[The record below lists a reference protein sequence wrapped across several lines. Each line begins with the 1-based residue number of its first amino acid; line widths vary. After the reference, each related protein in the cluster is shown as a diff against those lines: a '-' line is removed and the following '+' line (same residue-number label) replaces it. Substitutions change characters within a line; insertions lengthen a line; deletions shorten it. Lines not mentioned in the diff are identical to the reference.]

1 MKANR
6 ALREGEPDY
15 NLAEELISAIS
26 HGLGALFGVAA
37 LVLGLLAAADDGA
50 AAVVGA
56 AVYGGSMVLLYTCS
70 TIYHSLRVNMAK
82 RVFRILDHCGV
93 FLLIAGTYTPLL
105 LVSMYSQSPTTAV
118 VMLVLLFLMFRSRQ
132 VAEGTDTKE
141 TAAEVYVP
149 GVYSATV
156 ALHDLSFDV
165 QVRVDTDRN
174 TSVELVNMN
183 ETVQTMYPLVETS
196 MDELRKQILDTQTTR
211 GLTCR
216 TQNRYTAALLVHAI
230 DTALE
235 KAKR

>member
-1 MKANR
+1 MKAKR

-118 VMLVLLFLMFRSRQ
+118 VMLVLIWAAAAVGIVFSSISLRRFRVLTTICYLTMGWSVVFTFSPMMR
-132 VAEGTDTKE
+132 
-141 TAAEVYVP
+141 
-149 GVYSATV
+149 
-156 ALHDLSFDV
+156 ALG
-165 QVRVDTDRN
+165 
-174 TSVELVNMN
+174 
-183 ETVQTMYPLVETS
+183 PL
-196 MDELRKQILDTQTTR
+196 
-211 GLTCR
+211 
-216 TQNRYTAALLVHAI
+216 
-230 DTALE
+230 
-235 KAKR
+235 

>member
-1 MKANR
+1 MKAKR

-56 AVYGGSMVLLYTCS
+56 AVYGGSMVLLYTCL

-118 VMLVLLFLMFRSRQ
+118 VMLVLIWAAAAVGIVFSSISLRRFRVLTTICYLTMGWSVVFTFSPMMR
-132 VAEGTDTKE
+132 ALGPLGT
-141 TAAEVYVP
+141 
-149 GVYSATV
+149 
-156 ALHDLSFDV
+156 
-165 QVRVDTDRN
+165 R
-174 TSVELVNMN
+174 
-183 ETVQTMYPLVETS
+183 
-196 MDELRKQILDTQTTR
+196 
-211 GLTCR
+211 
-216 TQNRYTAALLVHAI
+216 LLVWGGVAYTLGAVLYGI
-230 DTALE
+230 G
-235 KAKR
+235 AKKRYFHSIFHFFVLAGSILHFLCIYLCVL

>member
-1 MKANR
+1 M
-6 ALREGEPDY
+6 
-15 NLAEELISAIS
+15 
-26 HGLGALFGVAA
+26 
-37 LVLGLLAAADDGA
+37 
-50 AAVVGA
+50 
-56 AVYGGSMVLLYTCS
+56 
-70 TIYHSLRVNMAK
+70 
-82 RVFRILDHCGV
+82 
-93 FLLIAGTYTPLL
+93 
-105 LVSMYSQSPTTAV
+105 
-118 VMLVLLFLMFRSRQ
+118 
-132 VAEGTDTKE
+132 
-141 TAAEVYVP
+141 
-149 GVYSATV
+149 

-165 QVRVDTDRN
+165 QVRVDTDRI

>member
-1 MKANR
+1 MKAKR

-118 VMLVLLFLMFRSRQ
+118 VMLVLIWAAAAVGIVFSSISLRRFR
-132 VAEGTDTKE
+132 VLTTICYLKMGW
-141 TAAEVYVP
+141 
-149 GVYSATV
+149 
-156 ALHDLSFDV
+156 
-165 QVRVDTDRN
+165 
-174 TSVELVNMN
+174 SVIF
-183 ETVQTMYPLVETS
+183 TF
-196 MDELRKQILDTQTTR
+196 
-211 GLTCR
+211 
-216 TQNRYTAALLVHAI
+216 
-230 DTALE
+230 
-235 KAKR
+235 

>member
-70 TIYHSLRVNMAK
+70 TIYQSLRVNMAK

-118 VMLVLLFLMFRSRQ
+118 VMLVLIWAAAAVGIVFSSISLRRFRVLTTICYLTMGWSVIFTFSPMMR
-132 VAEGTDTKE
+132 ALGPLGT
-141 TAAEVYVP
+141 
-149 GVYSATV
+149 
-156 ALHDLSFDV
+156 
-165 QVRVDTDRN
+165 R
-174 TSVELVNMN
+174 
-183 ETVQTMYPLVETS
+183 
-196 MDELRKQILDTQTTR
+196 
-211 GLTCR
+211 
-216 TQNRYTAALLVHAI
+216 LLVWGGVAYTLGAVLYGI
-230 DTALE
+230 G
-235 KAKR
+235 AKKRYFHSIFHFFVLAGSILHFLCIYLCVL

>member
-56 AVYGGSMVLLYTCS
+56 AVYGGSMVLLYTSS

-118 VMLVLLFLMFRSRQ
+118 VMLVLIWAAAAVGIVFSSISLRRFRVLTTICYLTMGWSVIFTFSPMMR
-132 VAEGTDTKE
+132 ALGPLGT
-141 TAAEVYVP
+141 
-149 GVYSATV
+149 
-156 ALHDLSFDV
+156 
-165 QVRVDTDRN
+165 R
-174 TSVELVNMN
+174 
-183 ETVQTMYPLVETS
+183 
-196 MDELRKQILDTQTTR
+196 
-211 GLTCR
+211 
-216 TQNRYTAALLVHAI
+216 LLVWGGVAYTLGAVLYGI
-230 DTALE
+230 G
-235 KAKR
+235 AKKRYFHSIFHFFVLAGSILHFLCIYLCVL

>member
-56 AVYGGSMVLLYTCS
+56 AVYGGSMVLLYTSS

-105 LVSMYSQSPTTAV
+105 LVSMYSQSPATAV
-118 VMLVLLFLMFRSRQ
+118 VMLVLIWAAAAVGIVFSSISLRRFRVLTTICYLTMGWSVIFTFSPMMR
-132 VAEGTDTKE
+132 ALGPLGT
-141 TAAEVYVP
+141 
-149 GVYSATV
+149 
-156 ALHDLSFDV
+156 
-165 QVRVDTDRN
+165 R
-174 TSVELVNMN
+174 
-183 ETVQTMYPLVETS
+183 
-196 MDELRKQILDTQTTR
+196 
-211 GLTCR
+211 
-216 TQNRYTAALLVHAI
+216 LLVWGGVAYTLGAVLYGI
-230 DTALE
+230 G
-235 KAKR
+235 AKKRYFHSIFHFFVLAGSILHFLCIYLCVL

>member
-50 AAVVGA
+50 ATVVGA
-56 AVYGGSMVLLYTCS
+56 AVYGGSMGLLYTCS

-118 VMLVLLFLMFRSRQ
+118 VMLVLIWAAAAVGIVFSSISLRRFRVLTTICYLTMGWSVIFTFSPMMR
-132 VAEGTDTKE
+132 ALGPLGT
-141 TAAEVYVP
+141 
-149 GVYSATV
+149 
-156 ALHDLSFDV
+156 
-165 QVRVDTDRN
+165 R
-174 TSVELVNMN
+174 
-183 ETVQTMYPLVETS
+183 
-196 MDELRKQILDTQTTR
+196 
-211 GLTCR
+211 
-216 TQNRYTAALLVHAI
+216 LLVWGGVAYTLGAVLYGI
-230 DTALE
+230 G
-235 KAKR
+235 AKKRYFHSIFHFFVLAGSILHFLCIYLCVL